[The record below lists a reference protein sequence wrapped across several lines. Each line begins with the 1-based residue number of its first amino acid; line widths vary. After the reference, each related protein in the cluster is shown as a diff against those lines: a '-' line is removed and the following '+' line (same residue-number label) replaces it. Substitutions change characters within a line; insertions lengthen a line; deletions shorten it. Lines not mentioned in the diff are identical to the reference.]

1 MIMDGST
8 DVQKGSKNTRNDNYV
23 GKYRIYF
30 LIYISLKD
38 EYLNK
43 NNYNIL
49 CSLYK
54 K

>member
-38 EYLNK
+38 DNLQFKQNNNK
-43 NNYNIL
+43 VL
-49 CSLYK
+49 KS
-54 K
+54 